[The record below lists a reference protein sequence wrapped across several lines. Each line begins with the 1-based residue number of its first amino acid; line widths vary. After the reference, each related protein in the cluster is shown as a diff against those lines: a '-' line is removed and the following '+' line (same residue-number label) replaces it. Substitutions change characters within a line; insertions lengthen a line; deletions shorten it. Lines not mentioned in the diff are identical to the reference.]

1 MTQLSVGFR
10 FMPDQKALEAGRI
23 ARSLVALWLNDQ
35 ETDLVEIIGTLIRRG
50 DPELL
55 GYVLLE
61 QATTTGQLG
70 LLLAKERG
78 ASLDEIMQA
87 LWLSQYGDD
96 LGL

>member
-1 MTQLSVGFR
+1 MTQLVSRFR
-10 FMPDQKALEAGRI
+10 FMPDPKALEAGRI
-23 ARSLVALWLNDQ
+23 ARSLVTLWLDNE
-35 ETDLVEIIGTLIRRG
+35 ETELVTAIDSLVRRG

-61 QATTTGQLG
+61 QLTTAGQLG
-70 LLLAKERG
+70 LLLAEERG
-78 ASLDEIMQA
+78 TSLDEVMQA